1 MDSLASFYEVLAR
14 NAASAA
20 KGVQRNE
27 LREGLRR
34 LQIGLTN
41 AQLDRLVATVRVDQF
56 GGISFDEFSQWLHV
70 RDSDASIIVGSSV
83 LCVCL
88 SRSSWSHSS
97 TSVLRRPQ
105 PTCNGMRTARGTLG
119 AQAGHR
125 RTEPRRKLPATGAG
139 AARPPPPAR
148 NWLRRDADR
157 APPRDHGG

>member
-1 MDSLASFYEVLAR
+1 VQIHYRRRVLWDCHVDSLASFYEVLAR

-20 KGVQRNE
+20 RGVQRNE

-83 LCVCL
+83 LCFCL
-88 SRSSWSHSS
+88 AWL
-97 TSVLRRPQ
+97 VAL
-105 PTCNGMRTARGTLG
+105 
-119 AQAGHR
+119 
-125 RTEPRRKLPATGAG
+125 K
-139 AARPPPPAR
+139 ARPFCAGR
-148 NWLRRDADR
+148 SQR
-157 APPRDHGG
+157 ATE